1 MVLAREDGDWKIK
14 AIHWSSRQ
22 RRWGPLHRYTRCE
35 GGLRRWFTSPR
46 RPRRSWWRV
55 YSP

>member
-1 MVLAREDGDWKIK
+1 MVLAREDGAWKIK

-35 GGLRRWFTSPR
+35 GGLRRR
-46 RPRRSWWRV
+46 AVLGDRGEDL
-55 YSP
+55 